1 MASTGKQLICPLC
14 EKVMASAAWRFFTGL
29 RITALDGSQLTP
41 VSNDL
46 LLRSTETRLA
56 EASAEN
62 QPQARRRR
70 ACVLS
75 HGGDR
80 IYDIRCPDGHD
91 TLRPAPEISQ
101 AMRRTSGAWVTLA

>member
-1 MASTGKQLICPLC
+1 MASTGKQLICPRC
-14 EKVMASAAWRFFTGL
+14 EKVMASASWRFFTGL
-29 RITALDGSQLTP
+29 RIIALDGSQLTP

-56 EASAEN
+56 AASAED
-62 QPQARRRR
+62 QPEARRRW
-70 ACVLS
+70 AYILS

-91 TLRPAPEISQ
+91 TLRSAPEISQ
-101 AMRRTSGAWVTLA
+101 AMRRTSGAWATLA

>member
-1 MASTGKQLICPLC
+1 MASTGKQLICPQC
-14 EKVMASAAWRFFTGL
+14 EKVMASASWRFFTGL

-56 EASAEN
+56 TASAED
-62 QPQARRRR
+62 QPEARRRR
-70 ACVLS
+70 AYVLS

-91 TLRPAPEISQ
+91 TLRSAPEISQ
-101 AMRRTSGAWVTLA
+101 AMRRTSGAWVTLG

>member
-1 MASTGKQLICPLC
+1 MASTGKQLICPRC
-14 EKVMASAAWRFFTGL
+14 EKVMASASWRFFTGL
-29 RITALDGSQLTP
+29 RITALDGSRLTP

-46 LLRSTETRLA
+46 LLRSIETRLA
-56 EASAEN
+56 ED
-62 QPQARRRR
+62 QPEARRRR
-70 ACVLS
+70 AYVLS

-91 TLRPAPEISQ
+91 TLRSAPEISQ

>member
-14 EKVMASAAWRFFTGL
+14 EKMMAPASWRFFTGL

-56 EASAEN
+56 EASAED
-62 QPQARRRR
+62 QPEARRRR
-70 ACVLS
+70 PYVLS

-80 IYDIRCPDGHD
+80 IYDIKCPDGHD
-91 TLRPAPEISQ
+91 TLRSAPEISQ

>member
-1 MASTGKQLICPLC
+1 MASAGKQLICPRC
-14 EKVMASAAWRFFTGL
+14 EKVMASASWRFFTGL

-46 LLRSTETRLA
+46 LLRSAETRLA
-56 EASAEN
+56 AASAED
-62 QPQARRRR
+62 QPEARRRR
-70 ACVLS
+70 AYILS

-91 TLRPAPEISQ
+91 TLRSAPEISQ